1 MKKMAFVKLIC
12 TSPVAGG
19 ESVTTTS
26 VKAIVGRGIEGD
38 RYCEQNTDPARQL
51 TLIESEV
58 IDQFNQETRSELP
71 YAMFRRNLVT
81 EGIQLNSLVG
91 KTFYVGEVKL
101 CGRELCEPC
110 LYLQE
115 TLKINDLVKHLIHK
129 GGLCC
134 EILTS
139 GTIQSGDKLSI

>member
-1 MKKMAFVKLIC
+1 MASVKLIC

-19 ESVTTTS
+19 ETVAVDVATTIT
-26 VKAIVGRGIEGD
+26 GQGIEGD
-38 RYCEQNTDPARQL
+38 RYCEQNTDPSRQL

-58 IDQFNQETRSELP
+58 IDQFNQETGSELP

-81 EGIQLNSLVG
+81 EGVQLNDLVG
-91 KTFYVGEVKL
+91 ETFYVGEVKL
-101 CGRELCEPC
+101 RGHELCEPC
-110 LYLQE
+110 FYLQE
-115 TLKINDLVKHLIHK
+115 RLKVADLVKLLTHK

-139 GTIQSGDKLSI
+139 GTIRSGDNLRI

>member
-1 MKKMAFVKLIC
+1 MASVKSIC

-19 ESVTTTS
+19 EPVSVNS
-26 VKAIVGRGIEGD
+26 VQTISGQGIKGD
-38 RYCEQNTDPARQL
+38 RYCGQDTDPARQL

-58 IDQFNQETRSELP
+58 IDQFNQETGSEFHH
-71 YAMFRRNLVT
+71 AMFRRNLVT
-81 EGIQLNSLVG
+81 EGIQLNNLVG
-91 KTFYVGEVKL
+91 KTFYIGEVKL
-101 CGRELCEPC
+101 CGKELCEPC

-115 TLKINDLVKHLIHK
+115 TLKIVDLVKRLTHK

-139 GTIQSGDKLSI
+139 GTIRQGDNLSI

>member
-1 MKKMAFVKLIC
+1 MAFVKLIC

-19 ESVTTTS
+19 ESAS
-26 VKAIVGRGIEGD
+26 VAAVNAITGQGIEGD
-38 RYCEQNTDPARQL
+38 RYCGEDTNPAQQL

-58 IDQFNQETRSELP
+58 IDQFNQETESKFP

-81 EGIQLNSLVG
+81 EGIKLNNLIG

-101 CGRELCEPC
+101 FGKELCEPC

-115 TLKINDLVKHLIHK
+115 KFKVVDLVKRLTHK

-139 GTIQSGDKLSI
+139 GTIRSGDKLSI

>member
-1 MKKMAFVKLIC
+1 MASVKLIC

-19 ESVTTTS
+19 EPVYIDL
-26 VKAIVGRGIEGD
+26 VQAISGQGIKGD
-38 RYCEQNTDPARQL
+38 RYCGKDTDPARQL

-58 IDQFNQETRSELP
+58 IDQFNQETGSEIL
-71 YAMFRRNLVT
+71 YTAFRRNLVT
-81 EGIQLNSLVG
+81 EGVQLNNLVG
-91 KTFYVGEVKL
+91 KIFYVGEVKL
-101 CGRELCEPC
+101 CGKELCEPC

-115 TLKINDLVKHLIHK
+115 KLKVADLVKRLTHK

-139 GTIQSGDKLSI
+139 GTIRSGDNLRI

>member
-1 MKKMAFVKLIC
+1 MASVKLIC
-12 TSPVAGG
+12 TSPVTGG
-19 ESVTTTS
+19 ASVS
-26 VKAIVGRGIEGD
+26 VDSVQAISGQGIKGD
-38 RYCEQNTDPARQL
+38 RYCGQGTDPTRQL

-58 IDQFNQETRSELP
+58 IDQFNQETGSEML
-71 YAMFRRNLVT
+71 YTAFRRNLVT
-81 EGIQLNSLVG
+81 KDVQLNDLVG

-101 CGRELCEPC
+101 CGKELCEPC

-115 TLKINDLVKHLIHK
+115 KLKVADLVKRLTHK

-139 GTIQSGDKLSI
+139 GTIRSGDNLRI